1 MKPEICVEV
10 HAKYIFLAYKRP
22 PVIKNSTSVYTLT
35 VSCNSG
41 S

>member
-22 PVIKNSTSVYTLT
+22 PGYKKFYKRLYINSFL
-35 VSCNSG
+35 
-41 S
+41 